1 MAKIL
6 VVEDDDATRAGYR
19 ELLSRAGHEVVATAT
34 YQEGRHAVATESPDL
49 VIADL
54 RLGGFNGLQLLLMSP
69 QPIPTIIVTG
79 FHDQVLE
86 AEARRAGADY
96 VVKPVSPSNL
106 MTLVRERL
114 ESQAASGR

>member
-1 MAKIL
+1 
-6 VVEDDDATRAGYR
+6 
-19 ELLSRAGHEVVATAT
+19 
-34 YQEGRHAVATESPDL
+34 
-49 VIADL
+49 
-54 RLGGFNGLQLLLMSP
+54 LLLSP

-114 ESQAASGR
+114 ESQAAGR